1 MKKIVLFLLG
11 VLILA
16 LTCVVL
22 AFSGAIYN
30 STEKV
35 EVQPFFFQLNNL
47 YSMRVGIPAGV
58 DDLGEDKIVERL
70 IKKYALE
77 YFYVTPDA
85 ENIAKRMSV
94 GSPLAQMSSSEVFD
108 EWLNTEA
115 VTIQALSESDVFRM
129 VEVMDEIQKPVG
141 SDYWVVN
148 YALKTWSKSNDMSVE
163 PIITRGV
170 MLMSIIYEPGIRQSI
185 IDMGIHN
192 YLDKGGNIAD
202 VFKFMVTKLI
212 VQPM

>member
-1 MKKIVLFLLG
+1 MRKIILFLLG
-11 VLILA
+11 FFILA
-16 LTCVVL
+16 FTCMVL
-22 AFSGAIYN
+22 AFSGIVYN
-30 STEKV
+30 SAEKV

-47 YSMRVGIPAGV
+47 YSMRVGVPAGV
-58 DDLGEDKIVERL
+58 DDLGEARIIEKL
-70 IKKYALE
+70 IKKYVLE
-77 YFYVTPDA
+77 YFYVTPDS
-85 ENIAKRMSV
+85 ENIAKRTSV
-94 GSPLAQMSSSEVFD
+94 GSPLAQMSSSDVFD
-108 EWLNTEA
+108 DWLNTEA
-115 VTIQALSESDVFRM
+115 VTIQSLSESSVFRM
-129 VEVMDEIQKPVG
+129 VEVMDEIQKPIG

-148 YALKTWSKSNDMSVE
+148 YTLKTWSKSNDMSEE
-163 PIITRGV
+163 PVISRGV